1 MLLSIEHANEV
12 KSSFV
17 SPSINT
23 DPVLGFKLTVSDNNG
38 FLSTDNVAI
47 KVINMTSND
56 LR

>member
-1 MLLSIEHANEV
+1 MMKV